1 MAKVELKNLGKIYP
15 GGVKAVSDVNVVV
28 EDQEFAV
35 LVGPSGCG
43 KSTTL
48 RMIAGLEDISG
59 GELRIDGELMN
70 DVEPKD
76 RNIAMV
82 FQNYALYP
90 HMTVYENMALSL
102 RMKKMPQA
110 EIDRRIRDASQI
122 LGLTDYLKRKP
133 GALSGGQRQRVAVG
147 RAIVRE
153 PKVFLFD
160 EPLSNLDAK
169 LRVKMRTEIS
179 RLHSRLGATM
189 IYVTHDQ
196 VEAMTMGDKIVV
208 MKDGV
213 VQQIG
218 SPLLLYD
225 YPCNLFVAG
234 FIGSPPM
241 NFLQG
246 ILVKTAAGLQT
257 EGRGFSFEVSPEHE
271 KYLESRAGT
280 EVVLGVRPE
289 GWSLAPA
296 GAVRNVLRANIAVIE
311 ELGAETHLYLLP
323 DRDAPEPTLVA
334 SIASRHRLRVG
345 EDILLTPVSSGIR
358 YFDPESGKA
367 LLGVVGPIRMSSR
380 RQGKTVDSY
389 EVDG

>member
-1 MAKVELKNLGKIYP
+1 MARVELRHLDKTYA
-15 GGVKAVSDVNVVV
+15 GGIKAVNDVNVVI
-28 EDQEFAV
+28 EDKEFAV

-48 RMIAGLEDISG
+48 RMIAGLEDITG
-59 GELRIDGELMN
+59 GELLIDGEVMN
-70 DVEPKD
+70 EVEPKD

-90 HMTVYENMALSL
+90 HMTVFDNMALSL
-102 RMKKMPQA
+102 RMKKMPEA
-110 EIDRRIRDASQI
+110 EILRRITDASKI

-225 YPCNLFVAG
+225 HPCNLFVAG

-241 NFLQG
+241 NFLRG
-246 ILVKTAAGLQT
+246 TVEKAAGGLRVDGQ
-257 EGRGFSFEVSPEHE
+257 GFSFHVAPEHE
-271 KYLESRAGT
+271 TMLEKAAGNRVT
-280 EVVLGVRPE
+280 VGVRPE
-289 GWSLAPA
+289 GWTLAEP
-296 GAVRNVLRANIAVIE
+296 GQETNVLTATVAVIE
-311 ELGAETHLYLLP
+311 ELGAETHLYLMLEN
-323 DRDAPEPTLVA
+323 DDEPTIVA
-334 SIASRHRLRVG
+334 SIESHHNVRVG
-345 EDILLTPVSSGIR
+345 DEARLAPVPGNVR
-358 YFDPESGKA
+358 YFDPDSGKA
-367 LLGVVGPIRMSSR
+367 LLGVIGPIRMSSR
-380 RQGKTVDSY
+380 RTARPVDQN
-389 EVDG
+389 EMTG